1 VLVAQCPVGVD
12 RALGAG
18 QVRGRPLDLEH
29 AGQVPV
35 VGDVAAQA
43 AGRGERLGG
52 DAVPGSDLD
61 QFGGVRADLLPGRG
75 RQVRWLG
82 RRLARVRRSTG
93 PRDRRPLRNR

>member
-1 VLVAQCPVGVD
+1 VLVTQRPVGVD

-35 VGDVAAQA
+35 AGDVAAQA

-52 DAVPGSDLD
+52 DAVPDSDLD
-61 QFGGVRADLLPGRG
+61 QFGGVRADLLTG